1 MMIDMNLETFS
12 LKKRQVREMN
22 KVILVGNLTKE
33 PDVRKSQNGKS
44 VVRMGVAVNQ
54 GYGENQ
60 TTDFFNLVAWEKTAE
75 LCGKYLSKGSKVLV
89 EGRLRNNNYEK
100 DGVKHY
106 GVDVIVNSIEFLD
119 SKKKAANA
127 DFDGENVSDDD
138 MPF

>member
-1 MMIDMNLETFS
+1 
-12 LKKRQVREMN
+12 MN
-22 KVILVGNLTKE
+22 KVILVGNLTKD

-44 VVRMGVAVNQ
+44 VVKTGIAVNQ

-89 EGRLRNNNYEK
+89 EGRLKNNNYEK

-106 GVDVIVNSIEFLD
+106 GVDVIVTAIEFLD
-119 SKKKAANA
+119 SKKKVAN
-127 DFDGENVSDDD
+127 DYRGEEVSDDD

>member
-1 MMIDMNLETFS
+1 
-12 LKKRQVREMN
+12 MN

-33 PDVRKSQNGKS
+33 PDQRRTKTDKVTT
-44 VVRMGVAVNQ
+44 RMSIAVNQ

-60 TTDFFNLVAWEKTAE
+60 KTDFFNLVAWEKTAE

-89 EGRLRNNNYEK
+89 EGILRNNNYEK

-106 GVDVIVNSIEFLD
+106 GVDVIVSSIEFLD
-119 SKKKAANA
+119 SKKKAANPE
-127 DFDGENVSDDD
+127 DFDGEDVSDDD

>member
-1 MMIDMNLETFS
+1 
-12 LKKRQVREMN
+12 MN

-33 PDVRKSQNGKS
+33 PDQRRTKTDKVTT
-44 VVRMGVAVNQ
+44 RMSIAVNQ

-60 TTDFFNLVAWEKTAE
+60 KTDFFNLVAWEKTAE

-89 EGRLRNNNYEK
+89 EGILRNNNYEK

-106 GVDVIVNSIEFLD
+106 GVDVIVSSIEFLD
-119 SKKKAANA
+119 SKKKAANTE